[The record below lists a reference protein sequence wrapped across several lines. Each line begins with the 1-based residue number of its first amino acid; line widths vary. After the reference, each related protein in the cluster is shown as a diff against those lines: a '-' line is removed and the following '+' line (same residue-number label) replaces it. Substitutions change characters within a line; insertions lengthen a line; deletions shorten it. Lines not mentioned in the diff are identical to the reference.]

1 MFVVVDSNRV
11 FSALLSKGRVFTAF
25 DANRLLD
32 KFKFISP
39 EFMLFEIERHKDD
52 ICERSKLSSEEL
64 DKVFSFIKEEIE
76 FIPFDE
82 FNMYTEEASHL
93 IPHPKDLQYFSLAL
107 AFDCPIWSEEVAFKR
122 QSKVKVFNTDE
133 LTKLLFSK

>member
-1 MFVVVDSNRV
+1 
-11 FSALLSKGRVFTAF
+11 
-25 DANRLLD
+25 
-32 KFKFISP
+32 
-39 EFMLFEIERHKDD
+39 MLFEIDRHKDD

-82 FNMYTEEASHL
+82 FNMYAEEASHL

-107 AFDCPIWSEEVAFKR
+107 AFDCAIWSEDRHLKE
-122 QSKVKVFNTDE
+122 QSKVKVYNTSE
-133 LTKLLFSK
+133 LLKELGLKQ